1 MKKYNLSKIMKR
13 AHEIKKENRNYIW
26 SICLKAA
33 WAEEKSHKSEKEMLL
48 DRLNAKVI
56 EANSN
61 GNGYQYEIS
70 VNDWENYGKSRT
82 YFAIIKKRD
91 CSKHYSKITYGF
103 YDNKAKK
110 YVADKYGDLTQ
121 NFTVSGSRM

>member
-61 GNGYQYEIS
+61 DNGYQYEIS

-103 YDNKAKK
+103 YDNQSKK

-121 NFTVSGSRM
+121 NFTVSGALM